1 MEKEKE
7 VKKVRAIVINEKGH
21 ILVVKTNSNIYM
33 LPGGKIDDGESNSQ
47 ALKREVLEEAGLSLL
62 EEKIEGPF
70 FQTEYHGISVD
81 ELTKQITRKHV
92 NTQFYIAYTD
102 LPIDKTKMKLSERE
116 KARGQKPYYMNISI
130 LRYLIEQER
139 DNPTNSE
146 RKRRYDKELLQILDQ
161 FRIYQLEKDS
171 QNSLVR

>member
-21 ILVVKTNSNIYM
+21 ILVVRTNSNIYM

-47 ALKREVLEEAGLSLL
+47 ALKREVLEEAGISLL

-116 KARGQKPYYMNISI
+116 IARGQRPYFMNISI
-130 LRYLIEQER
+130 LRYQIEQEETKP
-139 DNPTNSE
+139 NNSE
-146 RKRRYDKELLQILDQ
+146 RKKRYDKELLQILDKFKSYKIEKNKQ
-161 FRIYQLEKDS
+161 ISLE
-171 QNSLVR
+171 R